1 MRFIVSSSAL
11 FNRLQ
16 TIGRVINSKNTLPIL
31 DCFLF
36 EIQDN
41 ILTITAS
48 DSETT
53 LITNLE
59 LVESDANARFC
70 INAKT
75 IQDSMKE
82 IAEQPLSFDINP
94 DNMEITA
101 NYQNGRFNIVG
112 QSADE
117 YPEMNLPQEDMNAL
131 IIPAETMLNG
141 INRCLFAT
149 ADDELRPVMN
159 GVYIN
164 LAPSMLTFVGTDAH
178 KLVKYEVETANEVAS
193 SFILPKKPANLLKS
207 VLLKE
212 EDAIKVSFDSKN
224 AMFQLKNHTLV
235 CRLIE
240 GNYPN
245 YNAVIPTANPNKVL
259 VDRIE
264 LVNGIKRV
272 AVCSNPTTNLI
283 RMDIADNR
291 INLTAQ
297 DIDFSVSANET
308 ISCSYE
314 GQNITIGFKSTF
326 LVEILSNIDT
336 PTIVI
341 ELADSTR
348 AGVFK
353 PVYDDKQSS
362 ATLMLLM
369 PMMINA

>member
-159 GVYIN
+159 GH
-164 LAPSMLTFVGTDAH
+164 PSRQPYFCLYRRAQIGTQQKLRYQRPSARSLYPSQEAGYDSEKPLTEGIGRRHV
-178 KLVKYEVETANEVAS
+178 EV
-193 SFILPKKPANLLKS
+193 
-207 VLLKE
+207 
-212 EDAIKVSFDSKN
+212 
-224 AMFQLKNHTLV
+224 Q
-235 CRLIE
+235 
-240 GNYPN
+240 
-245 YNAVIPTANPNKVL
+245 
-259 VDRIE
+259 
-264 LVNGIKRV
+264 
-272 AVCSNPTTNLI
+272 
-283 RMDIADNR
+283 
-291 INLTAQ
+291 
-297 DIDFSVSANET
+297 
-308 ISCSYE
+308 
-314 GQNITIGFKSTF
+314 
-326 LVEILSNIDT
+326 
-336 PTIVI
+336 
-341 ELADSTR
+341 
-348 AGVFK
+348 
-353 PVYDDKQSS
+353 
-362 ATLMLLM
+362 
-369 PMMINA
+369 

>member
-159 GVYIN
+159 GVYFDIGTQQK
-164 LAPSMLTFVGTDAH
+164 LRYQRPSARSLYPSQEAGYDSEKPLTEGIGRRHV
-178 KLVKYEVETANEVAS
+178 EV
-193 SFILPKKPANLLKS
+193 
-207 VLLKE
+207 
-212 EDAIKVSFDSKN
+212 
-224 AMFQLKNHTLV
+224 Q
-235 CRLIE
+235 
-240 GNYPN
+240 
-245 YNAVIPTANPNKVL
+245 
-259 VDRIE
+259 
-264 LVNGIKRV
+264 
-272 AVCSNPTTNLI
+272 
-283 RMDIADNR
+283 
-291 INLTAQ
+291 
-297 DIDFSVSANET
+297 
-308 ISCSYE
+308 
-314 GQNITIGFKSTF
+314 
-326 LVEILSNIDT
+326 
-336 PTIVI
+336 
-341 ELADSTR
+341 
-348 AGVFK
+348 
-353 PVYDDKQSS
+353 
-362 ATLMLLM
+362 
-369 PMMINA
+369 

>member
-159 GVYIN
+159 ASRQPYFCLYRRAQIGTQQKLRYQR
-164 LAPSMLTFVGTDAH
+164 PSARSLYPSQEAGYDSEKPLTEGIGRRHV
-178 KLVKYEVETANEVAS
+178 EV
-193 SFILPKKPANLLKS
+193 
-207 VLLKE
+207 
-212 EDAIKVSFDSKN
+212 
-224 AMFQLKNHTLV
+224 Q
-235 CRLIE
+235 
-240 GNYPN
+240 
-245 YNAVIPTANPNKVL
+245 
-259 VDRIE
+259 
-264 LVNGIKRV
+264 
-272 AVCSNPTTNLI
+272 
-283 RMDIADNR
+283 
-291 INLTAQ
+291 
-297 DIDFSVSANET
+297 
-308 ISCSYE
+308 
-314 GQNITIGFKSTF
+314 
-326 LVEILSNIDT
+326 
-336 PTIVI
+336 
-341 ELADSTR
+341 
-348 AGVFK
+348 
-353 PVYDDKQSS
+353 
-362 ATLMLLM
+362 
-369 PMMINA
+369 

>member
-149 ADDELRPVMN
+149 ASGDERGIFRHPSRQPYFCLYRRAQIGTQQKLR
-159 GVYIN
+159 YQR
-164 LAPSMLTFVGTDAH
+164 PSARSLYPSQEAGYDSEKPLTEGIGRRHV
-178 KLVKYEVETANEVAS
+178 EV
-193 SFILPKKPANLLKS
+193 
-207 VLLKE
+207 
-212 EDAIKVSFDSKN
+212 
-224 AMFQLKNHTLV
+224 Q
-235 CRLIE
+235 
-240 GNYPN
+240 
-245 YNAVIPTANPNKVL
+245 
-259 VDRIE
+259 
-264 LVNGIKRV
+264 
-272 AVCSNPTTNLI
+272 
-283 RMDIADNR
+283 
-291 INLTAQ
+291 
-297 DIDFSVSANET
+297 
-308 ISCSYE
+308 
-314 GQNITIGFKSTF
+314 
-326 LVEILSNIDT
+326 
-336 PTIVI
+336 
-341 ELADSTR
+341 
-348 AGVFK
+348 
-353 PVYDDKQSS
+353 
-362 ATLMLLM
+362 
-369 PMMINA
+369 

>member
-117 YPEMNLPQEDMNAL
+117 YPEMNLPQEDMNARNDAQRHKPL
-131 IIPAETMLNG
+131 LVRHGRRRIASGDERG
-141 INRCLFAT
+141 IFRHPSRQPDFCLYRRAQIGT
-149 ADDELRPVMN
+149 QQKLR
-159 GVYIN
+159 YQR
-164 LAPSMLTFVGTDAH
+164 PSARSLYPSQEAGYDSEKPLTEGIGRRHV
-178 KLVKYEVETANEVAS
+178 EV
-193 SFILPKKPANLLKS
+193 
-207 VLLKE
+207 
-212 EDAIKVSFDSKN
+212 
-224 AMFQLKNHTLV
+224 Q
-235 CRLIE
+235 
-240 GNYPN
+240 
-245 YNAVIPTANPNKVL
+245 
-259 VDRIE
+259 
-264 LVNGIKRV
+264 
-272 AVCSNPTTNLI
+272 
-283 RMDIADNR
+283 
-291 INLTAQ
+291 
-297 DIDFSVSANET
+297 
-308 ISCSYE
+308 
-314 GQNITIGFKSTF
+314 
-326 LVEILSNIDT
+326 
-336 PTIVI
+336 
-341 ELADSTR
+341 
-348 AGVFK
+348 
-353 PVYDDKQSS
+353 
-362 ATLMLLM
+362 
-369 PMMINA
+369 

>member
-112 QSADE
+112 RIPGNEPPAGGHECPHHTGRNDAQRHKPLLVRHGRRRIASGDERGIFRHPSRQPDFCLYRRAQIGTQQKLRYQRPSARSL
-117 YPEMNLPQEDMNAL
+117 YPSQEAGYDSEKPL
-131 IIPAETMLNG
+131 TEG
-141 INRCLFAT
+141 IGR
-149 ADDELRPVMN
+149 RHV
-159 GVYIN
+159 
-164 LAPSMLTFVGTDAH
+164 
-178 KLVKYEVETANEVAS
+178 EV
-193 SFILPKKPANLLKS
+193 
-207 VLLKE
+207 
-212 EDAIKVSFDSKN
+212 
-224 AMFQLKNHTLV
+224 Q
-235 CRLIE
+235 
-240 GNYPN
+240 
-245 YNAVIPTANPNKVL
+245 
-259 VDRIE
+259 
-264 LVNGIKRV
+264 
-272 AVCSNPTTNLI
+272 
-283 RMDIADNR
+283 
-291 INLTAQ
+291 
-297 DIDFSVSANET
+297 
-308 ISCSYE
+308 
-314 GQNITIGFKSTF
+314 
-326 LVEILSNIDT
+326 
-336 PTIVI
+336 
-341 ELADSTR
+341 
-348 AGVFK
+348 
-353 PVYDDKQSS
+353 
-362 ATLMLLM
+362 
-369 PMMINA
+369 